1 MFNFTALPPL
11 SLYIHIPWCVRK
23 CPYCDF
29 NSHEARQQQLPEA
42 EYITAL
48 IADLEQDLPSVWG
61 RSIDSIFIG
70 GGTPSLFS
78 PASID
83 RLLSEVRARLPCRPN
98 AEITMEANPGTWE
111 YGKFREFRAL
121 GVNRLS
127 LGIQSFDAEMLQ
139 RLGRIHGP
147 HEAFN
152 AAETA
157 HAAGFENFNLDLMY
171 GLPGRSLAKSR
182 VASPAQ
188 SLAQTLS
195 DVEHAI
201 ALKPS
206 HISLYQLTLEPNT
219 AFYANPPTLPEDD
232 TLWEMQEQCQ
242 ARLAAHNYRQYEISA
257 YAQPGWES
265 RHNLNY
271 WRFGDYLGIGAGAH
285 AKISDAQYQ
294 RITRTWKVKNPRD
307 YMAKA
312 TSSER
317 LGGTQRLTRTDA
329 GMEFMMNAL
338 RLTNGF
344 PTALFT
350 EHTGLP
356 ISTVAA
362 ALTTAEQKELI
373 TWDIHYIRPTDL
385 GKRFLNDLMALFLP
399 N

>member
-29 NSHEARQQQLPEA
+29 NSHEARQQPLPETD
-42 EYITAL
+42 YITAL
-48 IADLEQDLPSVWG
+48 IADLEQDLPAVWG

-78 PASID
+78 PASVD
-83 RLLSEVRARLPCRPN
+83 RLLSEVRARLAIQPT

-111 YGKFREFRAL
+111 AGKFREFRAL

-127 LGIQSFDAEMLQ
+127 LGIQSFDGEILK
-139 RLGRIHGP
+139 RLGRFHGS
-147 HEAFN
+147 HEAFS

-157 HAAGFENFNLDLMY
+157 HAVGFENFNLDLMY
-171 GLPGRSLAKSR
+171 GLPG
-182 VASPAQ
+182 Q
-188 SLAQTLS
+188 SLAQALS
-195 DVEHAI
+195 DIEYAM
-201 ALKPS
+201 ALQPT

-232 TLWEMQEQCQ
+232 ILWEMQEQCQ
-242 ARLAAHNYRQYEISA
+242 AKLAARHYGQYEISA
-257 YAQPGWES
+257 CAQPGRES

-285 AKISDAQYQ
+285 AKISDAQSQ
-294 RITRTWKVKNPRD
+294 GITRTWKVKNPRD

-312 TSSER
+312 ASRER
-317 LGGTQRLTRTDA
+317 LGGTRRLTRADA

-338 RLTNGF
+338 RLTHGF
-344 PTALFT
+344 PTALFA

-362 ALTTAEQKELI
+362 ALAQAEQKTLL
-373 TWDIHYIRPTDL
+373 TWDIHNIRPTDL
-385 GKRFLNDLMALFLP
+385 GKRFLNDLIALFLP
-399 N
+399 G